1 MGTRPAISELSKE
14 DLRAA
19 ADDYRIWARRI
30 GGAGIGEAL
39 LLIADG
45 FERSARQREHAE
57 ASKLQ
62 PGGVPRARLAVL
74 TISTRKTHEIAGP
87 R

>member
-1 MGTRPAISELSKE
+1 MGTRPALAELSKE

-19 ADDYRIWARRI
+19 ADEYRLWARRI
-30 GGAGIGEAL
+30 GATGIGEAL

-45 FERSARQREHAE
+45 FERLARQREHAE

-62 PGGVPRARLAVL
+62 PGGVPRARSAV
-74 TISTRKTHEIAGP
+74 
-87 R
+87 